1 MPPSGWRATL
11 LLWVRFW
18 ASLALWVC
26 SYDPFMAPR
35 SIFRVSRWS
44 VALLLALTAVPAIA
58 FAGDAPPGAKGA
70 APARHAPPW
79 LGVQMGD
86 VDGGVLVR
94 HVLRGSPAEKAGL
107 RDGDVILSVE
117 RAAVTRPT
125 DVSSAVSQ
133 HAPGDALALTLRR
146 GGQTIPITARLEAR
160 PSAEE
165 TLTRDLVGSTAPAWV
180 DVTPIAGAPA
190 SLDAL
195 RGKVVVLD
203 FWASFCGPCRYMA
216 PELSALSARY
226 QPQGLAVVGITTD
239 GPETAA
245 STRERWEMRYGVL
258 SDSNA
263 RTHQGYGITAL
274 PTIFVIDRRGVVR
287 AVSVGAGRGEVDRLE
302 ALVKTLLAE
311 APPP

>member
-1 MPPSGWRATL
+1 MALRRILPTPRWALPL
-11 LLWVRFW
+11 LG
-18 ASLALWVC
+18 
-26 SYDPFMAPR
+26 
-35 SIFRVSRWS
+35 
-44 VALLLALTAVPAIA
+44 ALLTVPAVAFTAFTA
-58 FAGDAPPGAKGA
+58 FAGDPAAGARA

-107 RDGDVILSVE
+107 RDGDVILTVDRASV
-117 RAAVTRPT
+117 AKPV
-125 DVSSAVSQ
+125 DVSGAVAQ

-146 GGQTIPITARLEAR
+146 GGQTIPITAHLEAR

-165 TLTRDLVGSTAPAWV
+165 TLTRDLVGSAAPAWV
-180 DVTPIAGAPA
+180 DTTPLAGAPA

-195 RGKVVVLD
+195 RGKVILLD

-226 QPQGLAVVGITTD
+226 QAQGLAVVGITTD
-239 GPETAA
+239 APDVAA
-245 STRERWEMRYGVL
+245 STRESWGMRYGVV
-258 SDSNA
+258 SDKNA

-274 PTIFVIDRRGVVR
+274 PTIFIIDRRGVVR
-287 AVSVGAGRGEVDRLE
+287 AVTVGAGRGEVDRLE